1 MFLAMPTKPQDILFD
16 LAQRHD
22 GYFTVAEA
30 KAEGL
35 SITALLGY
43 LNRGSLE
50 RPSRGVYRLARYP
63 EMSPNSYLWASV
75 LWPQAHV
82 DVRAALSHYT
92 ALRLHG
98 LSDTNPSL
106 THLTVPKTFRIRR
119 DHPKQLRL
127 YRADLLDFDVE
138 FVDGLPVTTIERT
151 LRDVA
156 KTGDERTLAD
166 ALRDA
171 RQRDL
176 PIPRELQRV

>member
-1 MFLAMPTKPQDILFD
+1 MRPQSHDLLFD

-22 GYFTVAEA
+22 GYFTTAEA

-43 LNRGSLE
+43 LERGSLE
-50 RPSRGVYRLARYP
+50 RPSRGVYRLTRYP
-63 EMSPNSYLWASV
+63 EMTPNSYLWANV
-75 LWPQAHV
+75 LWPQAHSP
-82 DVRAALSHYT
+82 VRAVLSHHT

-98 LSDTNPSL
+98 LSDTNP
-106 THLTVPKTFRIRR
+106 TVIHLTIPKTFRIRR

-127 YRADLLDFDVE
+127 HRADLPDYDVE
-138 FVDGLPVTTIERT
+138 YVDGLPVTTVDRS

-156 KTGDERTLAD
+156 QIGDDRTLSD

-171 RQRDL
+171 RRRDL